1 MSNEKEKLQQ
11 LILQLENYIDC
22 WKQFSHYLNKAREK
36 RYDHDDESQFLD
48 CKCVI
53 AQELEAI
60 LDAVDCNDP
69 SREEIHGLMTKC
81 PSIGFLAEQQESQLR
96 LLENQWHKIYIAWQ
110 SILGQLKVA
119 LRKQEDKSAG
129 WTFTLFS
136 RKQA

>member
-11 LILQLENYIDC
+11 LILQLENYIDY
-22 WKQFSHYLNKAREK
+22 WKQFSHCLKKAREK
-36 RYDHDDESQFLD
+36 RFDHDDESQFLH

-60 LDAVDCNDP
+60 LDAVECTDP
-69 SREEIHGLMTKC
+69 TKEEIHGLMTKC
-81 PSIGFLAEQQESQLR
+81 PSIGFLAEQHESQIR
-96 LLENQWHKIYIAWQ
+96 LIENHWHKIYIGWQ